1 MTPPILTTD
10 RLVLS
15 HISTSDVQLIFD
27 IFTDPV
33 CIRFIGDRGVRSLD
47 DAKSYIAERFVGHY
61 EKHGY
66 GMYKVSLDGNDC
78 PKGIGI
84 CGLIKRDEVG
94 PPDIGFAFLTDYRGG
109 GYCTEAAKA
118 VLSYENQHHTLPE
131 ILAYTD
137 PENTASQKV
146 LEKLGMTKKVV
157 TQLPGQDF
165 DSLVFIKVSDCD

>member
-1 MTPPILTTD
+1 MKSFEIKTA
-10 RLVLS
+10 RLKLS
-15 HISTSDVQLIFD
+15 KISEIDVQLIYD
-27 IFTDPV
+27 IFTDPI
-33 CIRFIGDRGVRSLD
+33 CIKFIGDRGIRSLD

-66 GMYKVSLDGNDC
+66 GMYKVSLEGNDS
-78 PKGIGI
+78 GIGI
-84 CGLIKRDEVG
+84 CGLIQRDEDN
-94 PPDIGFAFLTDYRGG
+94 PPDIGFAFLTAFRGG

-118 VLSYENQHHTLPE
+118 VLEYEHQEHDLPM

-146 LEKLGMTKKVV
+146 LEKLGMSKKEI

-165 DSLVFIKVSDCD
+165 DSMVFELTKEEIT

>member
-1 MTPPILTTD
+1 MMSPILTTE

-15 HISTSDVQLIFD
+15 HISTSDIQLIFD

-33 CIRFIGDRGVRSLD
+33 CIRFIGDRGIRSLD

-61 EKHGY
+61 EKHGF
-66 GMYKVSLDGNDC
+66 GMYKVSFNN
-78 PKGIGI
+78 KGIGI
-84 CGLIKRDEVG
+84 CGLIQRDEAG

-109 GYCTEAAKA
+109 GFCTEAAQA
-118 VLSYENQHHTLPE
+118 VLDYENQRHELPE

-146 LEKLGMTKKVV
+146 LEKLGMKRKEV
-157 TQLPGQDF
+157 TQLKGQDV
-165 DSLVFIKVSDCD
+165 DSLVFVLKNT

>member
-1 MTPPILTTD
+1 MTSAILSTE

-33 CIRFIGDRGVRSLD
+33 CIKFIGDRGIRSLD
-47 DAKSYIAERFVGHY
+47 DAESYIAERFIGHY

-66 GMYKVSLDGNDC
+66 GMYKVSLDG
-78 PKGIGI
+78 KGIGI
-84 CGLIKRDEVG
+84 CGLIKRDEAG

-118 VLSYENQHHTLPE
+118 VLDFEKKHHELPE
-131 ILAYTD
+131 ILAYTNPD
-137 PENTASQKV
+137 NLASQKV
-146 LEKLGMTKKVV
+146 LEKLGMVYIEIK
-157 TQLPGQDF
+157 QLPGQDF
-165 DSLVFIKVSDCD
+165 DSMIFKLN